1 MGSRSRR
8 ASCRSGIGCNRTI
21 IIANQDKNN
30 YECPG
35 KPLDFLAVF
44 YLKKTDFRTV
54 CNYFFP
60 HIVSPGLPSR
70 RSACWAIPTYAGF
83 GATLPLIGQ
92 PTPRSEPRAG
102 APGRPFT
109 TPSPP
114 CALIPGSGPIRSAG
128 RLPPRPS
135 TRRLGGLRPMRGV
148 FQMPRGLNARFR
160 AREAAFKERFSAR
173 KPSENRRFFH
183 GETAWKFSG
192 FSRPFAIIVVR
203 LH

>member
-1 MGSRSRR
+1 MFPMGSRSRR

-83 GATLPLIGQ
+83 GAALPLTGR
-92 PTPRSEPRAG
+92 PTPRSEP
-102 APGRPFT
+102 
-109 TPSPP
+109 
-114 CALIPGSGPIRSAG
+114 CALIPWSGPIRSAG
-128 RLPPRPS
+128 RIPSRKRRPTPWRPGRS
-135 TRRLGGLRPMRGV
+135 SSSPSPAATLNPTAGGASAHAGRIS
-148 FQMPRGLNARFR
+148 NAEGIKCPLQGARCRF
-160 AREAAFKERFSAR
+160 
-173 KPSENRRFFH
+173 
-183 GETAWKFSG
+183 
-192 FSRPFAIIVVR
+192 
-203 LH
+203 